1 MLLDY
6 DGIIPDR
13 LWVGSFIRPG
23 DVRELKSLGINTIIN
38 LQSDED
44 VAAYGISLSGIIA
57 ACRMEDVEYRRIP
70 TPDFDKV
77 AFAIK
82 LPLCVA
88 ELEAALARDQSRVYL
103 HCSAGINRSP
113 TTAAAYLIRARGFS
127 AAEACRYMVERRDC
141 QPYLELLETYE
152 QNLKST
158 A

>member
-57 ACRMEDVEYRRIP
+57 A
-70 TPDFDKV
+70 
-77 AFAIK
+77 
-82 LPLCVA
+82 
-88 ELEAALARDQSRVYL
+88 
-103 HCSAGINRSP
+103 
-113 TTAAAYLIRARGFS
+113 
-127 AAEACRYMVERRDC
+127 
-141 QPYLELLETYE
+141 
-152 QNLKST
+152 
-158 A
+158 